1 MSEPSD
7 GTLLDSDS
15 MPNVPRIILGDSRL
29 GDAGSH
35 GHRGFGI
42 CKCKE
47 TFPDSSKRTFLVQR
61 LAEKQVFGALGSKT
75 QILSSESRK
84 QITMAS

>member
-1 MSEPSD
+1 MRSVNCLMSEPSD

-47 TFPDSSKRTFLVQR
+47 TFLDSSKRTFLVQR
-61 LAEKQVFGALGSKT
+61 LAEKQLFLGHLTKKHRSCV
-75 QILSSESRK
+75 LN
-84 QITMAS
+84 